1 MKIAVLISYV
11 CASMLYLL
19 MGDSTREWGG
29 FNIITQYLTIGSL
42 SLFCIHRSR
51 LLKFERLL
59 LYYVLG
65 FNFSLSILTLPCIWA
80 GSFWINVV
88 VYWCSVLMGIV
99 FICIL
104 FYGWIKYKHE
114 LGER

>member
-1 MKIAVLISYV
+1 MKIAVLILYV

-19 MGDSTREWGG
+19 MGDNTREWGG

-42 SLFCIHRSR
+42 SLFCLRRNR
-51 LLKFERLL
+51 LLNFERLL
-59 LYYVLG
+59 LSYVIG
-65 FNFSLSILTLPCIWA
+65 FNFILSLLTLPCIWA

-88 VYWCSVLMGIV
+88 VYWCTVAIGVIFVVTLA
-99 FICIL
+99 
-104 FYGWIKYKHE
+104 YGWIKYKHE